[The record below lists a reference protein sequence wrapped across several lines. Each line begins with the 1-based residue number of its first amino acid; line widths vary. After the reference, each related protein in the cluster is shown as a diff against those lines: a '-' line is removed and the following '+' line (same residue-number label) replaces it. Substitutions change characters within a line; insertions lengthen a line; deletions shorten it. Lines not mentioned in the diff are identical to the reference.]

1 MPKPLYRSGVD
12 GCGTCAIGAY
22 NQAKMDL
29 LIGVDGDNEFT
40 IYAAPVGRLSRPRL
54 TKIGL
59 GSLSL
64 AQADLALADLVC
76 LG

>member
-1 MPKPLYRSGVD
+1 ML
-12 GCGTCAIGAY
+12 
-22 NQAKMDL
+22 
-29 LIGVDGDNEFT
+29 
-40 IYAAPVGRLSRPRL
+40 RLWAGSAWPRL